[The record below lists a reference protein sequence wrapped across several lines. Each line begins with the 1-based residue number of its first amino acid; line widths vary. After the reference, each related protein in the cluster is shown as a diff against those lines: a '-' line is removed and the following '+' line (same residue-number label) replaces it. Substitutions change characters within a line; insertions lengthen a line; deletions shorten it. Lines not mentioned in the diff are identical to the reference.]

1 MFIKHLFV
9 KRLTAWNRSD
19 SQNFD
24 QIKSSI
30 SNSEKRLSLFSIAF
44 TILVENAIA

>member
-9 KRLTAWNRSD
+9 ERLTAWNRSD
-19 SQNFD
+19 SQDFD

-30 SNSEKRLSLFSIAF
+30 SNSEKQLPLFPIAF
-44 TILVENAIA
+44 IILVDAIA